1 MVMGIY
7 FFAEQ
12 QLDFALCA
20 SLNTIIKQIE
30 PQVKTKLFY
39 VQDPEKQQFNHE
51 SFFQL
56 FDQVQELTYV
66 SYWKY
71 GMWKKGFTIQNIVN
85 AIRKNFPPAIRVFNE
100 LKTIKFSANSVAF
113 VFNGL
118 SLNYALFLRRIKRDS
133 KVKSVLFTSPDY
145 FVMKE
150 SKKDFILHHSR
161 SRYLHFHHH
170 FFGTAPL
177 DIYWLKTSEN
187 IRTNWRE
194 LHFRKKPADHV
205 FDTIYPYRFKSVRK
219 GQIFMPLLMLNK
231 RRIDSSRKAVIF
243 IGQPHYWI
251 ESYPR
256 KIQKIFY
263 SRLNEIILL
272 IKEKYPFHQLIY
284 KRHPAESDHKFNQL
298 DTSDF
303 EIEYS
308 ISSEN
313 LFSSDLS
320 IAAVYSFC
328 STSVQT
334 SACFGIQS
342 FYLYDLFDSLEIGVP
357 EAFKR
362 LRSKKWSSEIYP
374 KMNIKSIDDWMNG
387 KNDYTLMDRS
397 EEILKTTKKMLSVVG
412 FD

>member
-1 MVMGIY
+1 MVRNMY

-12 QLDFALCA
+12 QIDFALCA
-20 SLNTIIKQIE
+20 SLNSIIKQIE
-30 PQVKTKLFY
+30 PQINTKLFY
-39 VQDPEKQQFNHE
+39 VQDPGKPIYDNN
-51 SFFQL
+51 SFFLL
-56 FDQVQELTYV
+56 FDQVQKLRYV

-71 GMWKKGFTIQNIVN
+71 GMWKKGFTIRNIVN
-85 AIRKNFPPAIRVFNE
+85 AIRRNFPPAIKASNE
-100 LKTIKFSANSVAF
+100 LKGIKFSSNSIAF
-113 VFNGL
+113 VFNGI
-118 SLNYALFLRRIKRDS
+118 SLNYALFLKRIKRDS
-133 KVKSVLFTSPDY
+133 KVKSVLITSPDY

-150 SKKDFILHHSR
+150 SKKDFILHYSR
-161 SRYLHFHHH
+161 SRYLHFHHY

-187 IRTNWRE
+187 IKTNWRE
-194 LHFRKKPADHV
+194 LHFRKKPADYV
-205 FDTIYPYRFKSVRK
+205 FNTVFPYQFKSLRK
-219 GQIFMPLLMLNK
+219 DQIFLPLIMFKK
-231 RRIDSSRKAVIF
+231 RRIDSQRKTVVF
-243 IGQPHYWI
+243 IGQPHYWMGA
-251 ESYPR
+251 YPR
-256 KIQKIFY
+256 NIQKIFY
-263 SRLNEIILL
+263 SKLNEIILL
-272 IKEKYPFHQLIY
+272 VKKKYPSHRLIY
-284 KRHPAESDHKFNQL
+284 KRHPGENDQNFKQL
-298 DTSDF
+298 NTSDF
-303 EIEYS
+303 EKELS

-313 LFSSDLS
+313 LFLSDLS
-320 IAAVYSFC
+320 IVAVYSFC

-334 SACFGIQS
+334 AACFGIQS

>member
-1 MVMGIY
+1 MVMRIY

-71 GMWKKGFTIQNIVN
+71 GMWKKGFTIRNIVN
-85 AIRKNFPPAIRVFNE
+85 AIRKNFPPAIRVFND
-100 LKTIKFSANSVAF
+100 LKTIKFSPNSVAF
-113 VFNGL
+113 VFTGI
-118 SLNYALFLRRIKRDS
+118 SLNNALFLKRIKRDS
-133 KVKSVLFTSPDY
+133 KVKSVLITSPDY

-150 SKKDFILHHSR
+150 SKKDFILHYSR
-161 SRYLHFHHH
+161 SRYLHFHHY

-187 IRTNWRE
+187 IKTNWRE
-194 LHFRKKPADHV
+194 LHFRKKPADYV
-205 FDTIYPYRFKSVRK
+205 FETVYPYRFKSVRK
-219 GQIFMPLLMLNK
+219 GQIFMPLLMFNK
-231 RRIDSSRKAVIF
+231 RKIDSSRKTVVF
-243 IGQPHYWI
+243 ISQPHYWI
-251 ESYPR
+251 EAYPR
-256 KIQKIFY
+256 NIQKIFY
-263 SRLNEIILL
+263 SKLNEIVLL
-272 IKEKYPFHQLIY
+272 IKQKYPSHRLIY
-284 KRHPAESDHKFNQL
+284 KRHPAENDKKFKQL
-298 DTSDF
+298 DTSGF
-303 EIEYS
+303 EKEFS

-313 LFSSDLS
+313 LFSCDLS

-334 SACFGIQS
+334 AACFGIQS

-362 LRSKKWSSEIYP
+362 LRSKKWCSEIYP

-387 KNDYTLMDRS
+387 KNDYIPMDRS
-397 EEILKTTKKMLSVVG
+397 EEILETTKKMLSVVG